1 MGPVVGGGRGAGVWC
16 LGFGVWGLRWVSYER
31 GTPVAP
37 FLASSSLHPRLEL
50 SDTQVYTP

>member
-1 MGPVVGGGRGAGVWC
+1 MGPVVGGGGWAGVWG
-16 LGFGVWGLRWVSYER
+16 LVLGVWGLRCVSYER